1 MGRWARLP
9 AKFVRLALSIFT
21 ANMATGWGSRSGQY
35 RPFFIGPFS
44 RPASSVSSMPRGS
57 TRAPSRS
64 ARTIRSRA
72 TAQSTSVATAFDA
85 GAAQPLHRNSAL
97 SPLTRRVWRG
107 GRLVSGLP
115 SMAAAGAAV
124 QGRRHLQFC
133 CEIGA
138 CCAREFLF
146 TAQQNRLLRRRC
158 AVPALRSGSP
168 DSHAASRRREQVFD
182 EKTFTTGGSD
192 ERGSIRFRQC
202 RIA

>member
-107 GRLVSGLP
+107 GRLFSNPP
-115 SMAAAGAAV
+115 SVAAAHAPV
-124 QGRRHLQFC
+124 QGRRPLQFC
-133 CEIGA
+133 CEKVRAAHAI
-138 CCAREFLF
+138 LF
-146 TAQQNRLLRRRC
+146 VAAQQNRLLRRRC
-158 AVPALRSGSP
+158 AVPPLRSGSP
-168 DSHAASRRREQVFD
+168 DRHAGSRRREAVFND
-182 EKTFTTGGSD
+182 EDSGD
-192 ERGSIRFRQC
+192 RRFS
-202 RIA
+202 

>member
-9 AKFVRLALSIFT
+9 AKFVTVALPNFHREYGDRLGLAFRAIS
-21 ANMATGWGSRSGQY
+21 SV
-35 RPFFIGPFS
+35 FIVPFS

-107 GRLVSGLP
+107 GRLFSNPP
-115 SMAAAGAAV
+115 SVAAADAPV
-124 QGRRHLQFC
+124 QGRRPLQFC
-133 CEIGA
+133 CEKVRAAHAI
-138 CCAREFLF
+138 LF
-146 TAQQNRLLRRRC
+146 VAAQQNRLLRRRC
-158 AVPALRSGSP
+158 AVPPLRSGSP
-168 DSHAASRRREQVFD
+168 DRHAGSRRREAVFND
-182 EKTFTTGGSD
+182 EDSGD
-192 ERGSIRFRQC
+192 RRFS
-202 RIA
+202 